1 MALDWLYSTACYHSL
16 HKFKQQEED
25 KQKAVAAVPSKQANK
40 PIVTE
45 VIT

>member
-1 MALDWLYSTACYHSL
+1 MALGWPYSTACCHSL

-25 KQKAVAAVPSKQANK
+25 QQKAVAAVPSKQANK
-40 PIVTE
+40 PIVTD